1 MKKITALFLGLLL
14 SASFAFAAEP
24 TAADQKWLQTVEKMV
39 IKGEKKVSTPNQGR
53 VSLLKEWAAKKG
65 YSTKVTKTDSSF
77 FIELTVKD
85 SDKAID
91 QK

>member
-24 TAADQKWLQTVEKMV
+24 SAADQKWLQVVEKMV
-39 IKGEKKVSTPNQGR
+39 LKGENKVSTQNEGR
-53 VSLLKEWAAKKG
+53 VSLLKDWAAKKG
-65 YSTKVTKTDSSF
+65 YSTKVTKNGSGF
-77 FIELTVKD
+77 AIELSVKN
-85 SDKAID
+85 SDKSLA